1 MELLEQLYA
10 SYWAWAFG
18 IAAAFYSTMA
28 WIGRHHINQDAKDTL
43 TLWLMGA
50 NAASWSHHFC
60 NLFDAIFGE
69 KHLSWRCFV
78 RSSIASV
85 LAVLALYLLFAQV
98 LGVLDER
105 MLGELDLWQA
115 ILLGAAINII
125 PDYISLFE
133 TRWLLKQ
140 FERVTSFPAQLLVL
154 LGDLVLSGAIIW
166 AGVTVFHVARGA
178 APPGPVEMLAL
189 FSIFSVF
196 FYSTFL
202 TSVWAWLYCAS
213 SWFMRLFAQTPLGR
227 ILPIDKTP
235 LRQVGL
241 VGGAIVFAVCL
252 ILGPVSKASETGM
265 VSAFDEMLCDT
276 LGGRLCLHLARR
288 PVDGDEGYAKLSQFC
303 AEANPWECYARV
315 LEFFEGDAVQTSALW
330 ERGCDAGYGE
340 SCHYLADIRQ
350 YVEGS
355 ETAMTSAAD
364 LYGKSCVLDVAR
376 SCTAQGLVL
385 ADGQGYARIADPEA
399 AIAAYDRG
407 CLLGDAEGCTLLG
420 AAHHEGHGALWDDEI
435 ALGYLVEGCNGGHAA
450 GCTVQ
455 GDVLMKLE
463 RPQDA
468 ANAYWQGCLGRDAP
482 GCDALGEL
490 LEKGAA
496 APPQVD
502 VSAVSAFRDGCRYRS
517 AAACEKYG
525 TLSGMRQPRDMDAA
539 EFLEAVRAIAWNE
552 MGCAD
557 GEATDCSLL
566 GSNYASGNIIPQ
578 DLEKARELLGRACS
592 GGVGW
597 ACVRLYLEEPV
608 GTMPRTTVP

>member
-1 MELLEQLYA
+1 MELLEGLYA

-18 IAAAFYSTMA
+18 IAAAFYSTMS

-43 TLWLMGA
+43 TLWLMGV
-50 NAASWSHHFC
+50 NADSWSHHFC

-166 AGVTVFHVARGA
+166 LGVTVFHVARGA

-213 SWFMRLFAQTPLGR
+213 SWFMRLFVQTPLGR
-227 ILPIDKTP
+227 ILPIERTP

-252 ILGPVSKASETGM
+252 ILGPVSKASESGM
-265 VSAFDEMLCDT
+265 VSAFDEMLCDM

-288 PVDGDEGYAKLSQFC
+288 QVDGDDGYAKLSQFC

-315 LEFFEGDAVQTSALW
+315 LEFFEGDAAQTSALW
-330 ERGCDAGYGE
+330 ERGCEAGYGE

-350 YVEGS
+350 FVEGS
-355 ETAMTSAAD
+355 EDAMRSAVD
-364 LYGKSCVLDVAR
+364 LYGKSCALDVAR
-376 SCTAQGLVL
+376 SCTARGLVL
-385 ADGQGYARIADPEA
+385 ADGHGYASLADAEA
-399 AIAAYDRG
+399 AAMAYNKA
-407 CLLGDAEGCTLLG
+407 CALGDAEGCTMLG
-420 AAHHEGHGALWDDEI
+420 EAHHEGRGVLWDGEV
-435 ALGYLVEGCNGGHAA
+435 ALGFLIEGCSGGHAP
-450 GCTVQ
+450 GCTVK
-455 GDVLMKLE
+455 GDVLVSLG

-468 ANAYWQGCLGRDAP
+468 AEAYWQGCDNRDAP
-482 GCDALGEL
+482 GCTALGDL
-490 LEKGAA
+490 LERGDA
-496 APPQVD
+496 APPRPEVTGFE
-502 VSAVSAFRDGCRYRS
+502 AYREGCTLRS
-517 AAACEKYG
+517 DTACQKYW
-525 TLSGMRQPRDMDAA
+525 TLAGMRQPSDMDTE
-539 EFLEAVRAIAWNE
+539 EFLQRVRSIAWNE
-552 MGCAD
+552 KRCSD
-557 GEATDCSLL
+557 GVALDCSML
-566 GSNYASGNIIPQ
+566 GASYASGKIIPQ
-578 DLEKARELLGRACS
+578 DLDRARELMGKGCS

-597 ACVRLYLEEPV
+597 ACVRLFMEEPV
-608 GTMPRTTVP
+608 GTVPRTTAP